1 MPNWCNNYI
10 ELAHEDPAMILRA
23 CDAMKRDE
31 FLNEFIPVP
40 EDLKIVAGRVGA
52 DDDENQKAL
61 VAQET
66 ANRER
71 HGYATWYDY
80 CVNEWGTKWD
90 TGTQGYEVK
99 PEADG
104 RVCIGFDTAWGPP
117 IQAME
122 KLCDLG
128 FSVRLMYY
136 EPGMAFAGI
145 WEDGSDDYYELGGMT
160 SEQVKDDIPEELD
173 ECFEISESIAEW
185 EEEETEELTEW
196 YKDGVEKNGLEQK
209 VE

>member
-10 ELAHEDPAMILRA
+10 ELAHEDPQMILRA

-90 TGTQGYEVK
+90 TGTQGYEVL

-104 RVCIGFDTAWGPP
+104 RMCIGFDTAWAPP
-117 IQAME
+117 IAAME
-122 KLCDLG
+122 KLCELG

-136 EPGMAFAGI
+136 EPGMAFCGI
-145 WEDGSDDYYELGGMT
+145 WEDGHDDYYDIGSMT
-160 SEQVKDDIPEELD
+160 SEQVLNDVPEELD
-173 ECFEISESIAEW
+173 ECFGISEAIAEY

>member
-1 MPNWCNNYI
+1 MPNWCNNFI
-10 ELAHEDPAMILRA
+10 ELAHEDPQMILRA

-40 EDLKIVAGRVGA
+40 EDLKIAAGRVGA

-61 VAQET
+61 VAQQESNL
-66 ANRER
+66 AK
-71 HGYATWYDY
+71 HGYKDWYDW

-90 TGTQGYEVK
+90 TGTQGYEVL
-99 PEADG
+99 PESDG
-104 RVCIGFDTAWGPP
+104 RMCIGFDTAWGPP
-117 IQAME
+117 IAAME

-136 EPGMAFAGI
+136 EPGMAFCGI
-145 WEDGSDDYYELGGMT
+145 WEDGSDDYYDIGGMT
-160 SEQVKDDIPEELD
+160 SEQVLDDVPEELD
-173 ECFEISESIAEW
+173 QCFGISEAIAEY
-185 EEEETEELTEW
+185 EDEETEELTEW
-196 YKDGVEKNGLEQK
+196 YKDGVEKNGLELK

>member
-1 MPNWCNNYI
+1 MPNWCNNFI
-10 ELAHEDPAMILRA
+10 ELAHEDPQMILRA

-61 VAQET
+61 VAQQESNL
-66 ANRER
+66 AK
-71 HGYATWYDY
+71 HGYKDWYDW

-90 TGTQGYEVK
+90 TGTQGYEVL
-99 PEADG
+99 PESDG
-104 RVCIGFDTAWGPP
+104 RMCIGFDTAWGPP

-136 EPGMAFAGI
+136 EPGMAFCGI
-145 WEDGSDDYYELGGMT
+145 WEDGCDDYYDIGGMT
-160 SEQVKDDIPEELD
+160 SEQVLDDVPEVLD
-173 ECFEISESIAEW
+173 QCFGISEAIAEY

-196 YKDGVEKNGLEQK
+196 YKDGVEKNGLELK

>member
-1 MPNWCNNYI
+1 MPNWCNNFI
-10 ELAHEDPAMILRA
+10 ELAHEDPQMILRA

-61 VAQET
+61 VAQQESNL
-66 ANRER
+66 AK
-71 HGYATWYDY
+71 HGYKDWYDW

-90 TGTQGYEVK
+90 TGTQGYEVL
-99 PEADG
+99 PESDG
-104 RVCIGFDTAWGPP
+104 RMCIGFDTAWGPP

-136 EPGMAFAGI
+136 EPGMAFCGI
-145 WEDGSDDYYELGGMT
+145 WEDGSDDYYDIGGMT
-160 SEQVKDDIPEELD
+160 SEQVLDDVPEELD
-173 ECFEISESIAEW
+173 QCFGISEAIADY

-196 YKDGVEKNGLEQK
+196 YKDGVEKNGLELK

>member
-1 MPNWCNNYI
+1 MPNWCNNFI
-10 ELAHEDPAMILRA
+10 ELAHEDPQMILRA

-66 ANRER
+66 ANREK
-71 HGYATWYDY
+71 HGYATWYDF

-99 PEADG
+99 PESDG
-104 RVCIGFDTAWGPP
+104 RMCIGFDTAWAPP
-117 IQAME
+117 IAAME

-136 EPGMAFAGI
+136 ESGMAFCGY
-145 WEDGSDDYYELGGMT
+145 WDDGCDDHYDLSGM
-160 SEQVKDDIPEELD
+160 SSQQVKDDIPEELD
-173 ECFEISESIAEW
+173 ECFGISEGIAQYED
-185 EEEETEELTEW
+185 EETEELTEW
-196 YKDGVEKNGLEQK
+196 YKDGVEKNGLELK

>member
-117 IQAME
+117 IAAME